1 VSSARAQLD
10 LESLGLDR
18 GAHLLVLRALRSLG
32 VGGELA
38 LYGTAPDLALQLSV
52 FAREGGHRWRGARP
66 SERETSAN
74 HSPSAGGSPFVGTLV
89 AGESLDA
96 RLRGAERAGEARD
109 DRSERAV
116 RPHADTRWGVSARGA
131 LVEAGAPAWDFSLDD
146 KRVVWADEALKLYA
160 QAAASQ
166 WDPETAIPWNSVLDH
181 PRPVE
186 DAVVQVMTYLIENEN
201 AALLVP
207 ARFLGRIHPHY
218 REVVQLMAV
227 QLADE
232 ARHIEVFTRRA
243 LLASDALGLSTTGG
257 QRSLQTLFEANDFLL
272 STVLLSVLGE
282 GSFVDLLWFLH
293 ERAPD
298 PITRA
303 IASLTARDESRHVA
317 AGMAHAGFAIEQNPD
332 ERARVRLAIEQRHAA
347 LQHTSGLNAE
357 VFDALVLIAAG
368 GFTPACVAEGYE
380 RVQQLTER
388 MRDGRARRLE
398 RLGFSESDAR
408 SLAGL
413 HTRNFM

>member
-1 VSSARAQLD
+1 MSAPGARLD
-10 LESLGLDR
+10 LESLGLER
-18 GAHLLVLRALRSLG
+18 GGHLLVLRALRSVG
-32 VGGELA
+32 VGGTVSVH
-38 LYGTAPDLALQLSV
+38 GTAPDLALHLAV
-52 FAREGGHRWRGARP
+52 FAREGGHHWAPASARDRDP
-66 SERETSAN
+66 TLA
-74 HSPSAGGSPFVGTLV
+74 GTLT
-89 AGESLDA
+89 AGPALDA
-96 RLRGAERAGEARD
+96 RLRGASRAGAARD
-109 DRSERAV
+109 DRTDDGV
-116 RPHADTRWGVSARGA
+116 RPRAEPRWGLAARGA
-131 LVEAGAPAWDFSLDD
+131 LVEAGGPAWDFSLDD
-146 KRVVWADEALKLYA
+146 KSVVWAEEAARLYA

-166 WDPETAIPWNSVLDH
+166 WDPATVIPWSAPLEH

-232 ARHIEVFTRRA
+232 ARHVEVFTRRA

-257 QRSLQTLFEANDFLL
+257 QRSLQTLFEVDDFVGA
-272 STVLLSVLGE
+272 TVLLSVLGE

-293 ERAPD
+293 EHAPD
-298 PITRA
+298 PVTRA
-303 IASLTARDESRHVA
+303 IAQWTARDESRHVA
-317 AGMAHAGFAIEQNPD
+317 AGMAHVGWAFEREPA

-357 VFDALVLIAAG
+357 VFDALVLLAAG
-368 GFTPACVAEGYE
+368 GFSPEDVARGYNA
-380 RVQQLTER
+380 VLALSQR
-388 MRDGRARRLE
+388 MHDGRARRLE
-398 RLGFSESDAR
+398 RLGFDRDAAGA
-408 SLAGL
+408 LAGL